1 MCKVA
6 RVLMRWTRPT
16 CDTSRVSHRDC
27 DVLRSSARLG
37 LMLFAPTGTHTRLP
51 ADRHWHRGLLLTNW
65 LLMIVTDLLC
75 LYTQHETG
83 LTASFQI
90 NLRKPES
97 ECQAV
102 LDLTETRDDRSTW
115 QWWQLN
121 LKQTRFIVLSLF
133 FYIVFYLH
141 SFYCFIVFSPFFL
154 LFFLFLVFIFF

>member
-27 DVLRSSARLG
+27 DVLRSSARL
-37 LMLFAPTGTHTRLP
+37 ARSDAVCTYWHSHTPP
-51 ADRHWHRGLLLTNW
+51 ADRQWHRGLLLTNW

-75 LYTQHETG
+75 LYTQHKTG

-121 LKQTRFIVLSLF
+121 LKQTHFIVLSLF
-133 FYIVFYLH
+133 FYIVFYMH
-141 SFYCFIVFSPFFL
+141 SFYCFSVFSPFFL
-154 LFFLFLVFIFF
+154 LFFYF